1 MKIVLKN
8 IEMIAEFYNYRDEN
22 NISQVKIR
30 PRRFR
35 VLLEDGHE
43 RTVVEIDRILNI
55 EEEGVKSDS
64 KVVFHCESLLNNLMT
79 QYIIK
84 YQKNDTKWILFKM

>member
-1 MKIVLKN
+1 MEIVLRN
-8 IEMIAEFYNYRDEN
+8 IEMIAEFYNYQDEY
-22 NISQVKIR
+22 NIRRVKIR

-43 RTVVEIDRILNI
+43 RTVIKIDRILNV
-55 EEEGVKSDS
+55 EEEGTKTDS
-64 KVVFHCESLLNNLMT
+64 RVVFHCESLVNNLMT